1 MMKTLSGSSGA
12 PSIFGRTL
20 NFTVEHLSRPCVPT
34 NSKQITCM
42 YQGFRKALS
51 TTAARGQFS
60 FMYYTRIMLSSRC
73 CVLPV
78 GSKSG

>member
-1 MMKTLSGSSGA
+1 MKTLSGSSGA

-34 NSKQITCM
+34 NSKQITCI
-42 YQGFRKALS
+42 ALS